1 VKIRRIIIIIPLII
15 LGLALAGGFT
25 WLWRLFIFLVIV
37 LLLNY
42 IWLRLSARA
51 IDGRVIKSSDLCRIG
66 ESLEEEFTV
75 YNSSRIPSP
84 LIEAQEETDLP
95 GYRNNVAF
103 NLSSHESRSWRTQA
117 GCRRRGQYSL
127 GILKVKISDPLGFF
141 RTEKRLGEYHEVIV
155 YPEMLE
161 LPFFQAL
168 PSQEPGHSPRR
179 WLASE
184 AGPIAARIRDYTSG
198 DSYHHIHWPTTAHTG
213 RLMVRDFEPDRSNY
227 NFKSIW
233 IVLDMHRDS
242 RQGEGDDNT
251 EEYAITIAAS
261 LAKKH
266 IESGKQVGLM
276 AAGDR
281 SYLCLP
287 ETGSQQLQQI
297 LLALAV
303 MKAEGQVPLDS
314 LISSQA
320 DRFEAGSVIVV
331 IMPSSN
337 QNMVTP
343 LRQAM
348 NRGVIVTAILLDSL
362 SFGGEIGA
370 ESAAHKFIAS
380 GLQVYVMGRGSK
392 ITSALDSRL
401 PFLRGYERYQGNFY
415 SNAGNEKA

>member
-1 VKIRRIIIIIPLII
+1 MKIRRIVIIIPLFI
-15 LGLALAGGFT
+15 LALAIAGGFT
-25 WLWRLFIFLVIV
+25 WFWRLFIFLVIV

-51 IDGRVIKSSDLCRIG
+51 IDGKVEKSSGLCRVG
-66 ESLEEEFTV
+66 ESLEEKFTV
-75 YNSSRIPSP
+75 FNSSRIPSP
-84 LIEAQEETDLP
+84 LIEAQEETDIP
-95 GYRNNVAF
+95 GYRNSVAF
-103 NLSSHESRSWRTQA
+103 NLSPHESRSWRTQA

-127 GILKVKISDPLGFF
+127 GILKVKITDPLGLFQ
-141 RTEKRLGEYHEVIV
+141 TEKRLGEYHEVIV

-161 LPFFQAL
+161 LPYFQAL

-184 AGPIAARIRDYTSG
+184 AGPIAARVRDYTSG
-198 DSYHHIHWPTTAHTG
+198 DSYHHIHWHTTAHTG
-213 RLMVRDFEPDRSNY
+213 KLMVREFEPDRSNY

-233 IVLDMHRDS
+233 IILDMHRAS
-242 RQGEGDDNT
+242 RVGEGDENT

-266 IESGKQVGLM
+266 IDSGKQVGLI

-287 ETGSQQLQQI
+287 ETGGQQLQQI

-303 MKAEGQVPLDS
+303 MKAEGGVPLDA

-320 DRFEAGSVIVV
+320 DRFEAGSVVVV

-343 LRQAM
+343 LRQAVS
-348 NRGVIVTAILLDSL
+348 RGIIVTTVLLDSL

-370 ESAAHKFIAS
+370 ESTAHRLMAG
-380 GLQVYVMGRGSK
+380 GLQVYVMGRGSR

-401 PFLRGYERYQGNFY
+401 PSLWGYQR
-415 SNAGNEKA
+415 

>member
-1 VKIRRIIIIIPLII
+1 VKTRRIVTIIPLLI
-15 LGLALAGGFT
+15 LTLAVAGGFT
-25 WLWRLFIFLVIV
+25 WFWRLFVFMVFL

-42 IWLRLSARA
+42 IWLSLSARA
-51 IDGRVIKSSDLCRIG
+51 IEGVSKKPLDLCRAG
-66 ESLEEEFTV
+66 ESLEEEFWV
-75 YNSSRIPSP
+75 VNNGRLPSP
-84 LIEAQEETDLP
+84 LIEAEEDTNLP
-95 GYRNNVAF
+95 GYRNSVAF
-103 NLSSHESRSWRTQA
+103 NLSPHESRSWSTQPS
-117 GCRRRGQYSL
+117 CLRRGQYNL
-127 GILKVKISDPLGFF
+127 GVLKLMITDPLGLF
-141 RTEKRLGEYHEVIV
+141 RVEKSVGEYHEVIV

-184 AGPIAARIRDYTSG
+184 AGPIAARVRDYTSG
-198 DSYHHIHWPTTAHTG
+198 DSYHHIHWPTTAHAG

-233 IVLDMHRDS
+233 IILDMHRAS
-242 RQGEGDDNT
+242 RQGEGDENT

-266 IESGKQVGLM
+266 IESGKEVGLM
-276 AAGDR
+276 AAGDK

-287 ETGSQQLQQI
+287 ETGSKHLQQI
-297 LLALAV
+297 LLSLAL
-303 MKAEGQVPLDS
+303 MKAEGQVPLDA

-337 QNMVTP
+337 QNMVMP

-348 NRGVIVTAILLDSL
+348 SRGIIVTAVLLDSVT
-362 SFGGEIGA
+362 FGGEIGA
-370 ESAAHKFIAS
+370 ESTAQKLIAS
-380 GLQVYVMGRGSK
+380 GLQVYIMGKGAK
-392 ITSALDSRL
+392 ITSALDSRMPSL
-401 PFLRGYERYQGNFY
+401 KGYERYQGNFY
-415 SNAGNEKA
+415 PEAGNEKV

>member
-1 VKIRRIIIIIPLII
+1 VKIKRIVILVPLAI
-15 LGLALAGGFT
+15 LALSFAGGFT
-25 WLWRLFIFLVIV
+25 WFWRLFIFMVVV

-42 IWLRLSARA
+42 IWVLLSANA
-51 IDGRVIKSSDLCRIG
+51 IDDSAVKSADLCRVG
-66 ESLEEEFTV
+66 EALEEEFTV
-75 YNSSRIPSP
+75 YSRGRIPSP

-95 GYRNNVAF
+95 GYKNSLAF
-103 NLSSHESRSWRTQA
+103 NLSPHESRTWRTRA
-117 GCRRRGQYSL
+117 GCRRRGQYNL
-127 GILKVKISDPLGFF
+127 GILNVKVTDPLGLFQV
-141 RTEKRLGEYHEVIV
+141 EKRLGEYHEVII
-155 YPEMLE
+155 YPEMVE

-179 WLASE
+179 WLAGE

-213 RLMVRDFEPDRSNY
+213 KLMVRDFEPDRSNY

-242 RQGEGDDNT
+242 RQGQGDENT

-266 IESGKQVGLM
+266 IDSGKQVGLM

-281 SYLCLP
+281 SYLSLP
-287 ETGSQQLQQI
+287 ETGHKQLEQI
-297 LLALAV
+297 LLSLAV
-303 MKAEGQVPLDS
+303 MKAEGGVPLDT
-314 LISSQA
+314 LITSQV
-320 DRFEAGSVIVV
+320 DRFEAGSVVVV

-343 LRQAM
+343 LLQAM
-348 NRGVIVTAILLDSL
+348 NR
-362 SFGGEIGA
+362 FGGEIGPEITA
-370 ESAAHKFIAS
+370 RKLVAS
-380 GLQVYVMGRGSK
+380 GLQVYVMGRGTK

-401 PFLRGYERYQGNFY
+401 PALWGHGL
-415 SNAGNEKA
+415 G